1 MIGLWVAFE
10 GGEGSGKSTQ
20 AARFA
25 ARFDAVLTR
34 EPGGTPEGQRIR
46 ELLLDPAASIGERAE
61 ALLMAADRALH
72 VASVVEPAL
81 GAGRMVVSDRSAFS
95 SLAYQGYGRG
105 LPFDEVRSVSDWASQ
120 GRWPDV
126 VVLLDVAD
134 DVRAVRMQRAHD
146 RLEAAGADFHHRV
159 NDGFR
164 AMAAA
169 DPERWLRIDGAGSV
183 DDVESSV
190 VDAYERWVAARH

>member
-1 MIGLWVAFE
+1 MTAVWVAFE

-25 ARFDAVLTR
+25 SRFDAVLTR
-34 EPGGTPEGQRIR
+34 EPGGTPEGLRIR
-46 ELLLDPAASIGERAE
+46 ELLLDPAASITERAE

-72 VASVVEPAL
+72 VEAVVEPAL
-81 GAGRMVVSDRSAFS
+81 AQGRMVVSDRSAFS
-95 SLAYQGYGRG
+95 SLAYQGHGRG
-105 LPFDEVRSVSDWASQ
+105 LPFDEVRSLSDWASR

-134 DVRAVRMQRAHD
+134 DVRAARMQRAHD
-146 RLEAAGADFHHRV
+146 RLEAAGHDFHRRV
-159 NDGFR
+159 NEGFR
-164 AMAAA
+164 SMAAA
-169 DPERWLRIDGAGSV
+169 DPARWLTIDGARSV

-190 VDAYERWVAARH
+190 VDAYERWVAGRH